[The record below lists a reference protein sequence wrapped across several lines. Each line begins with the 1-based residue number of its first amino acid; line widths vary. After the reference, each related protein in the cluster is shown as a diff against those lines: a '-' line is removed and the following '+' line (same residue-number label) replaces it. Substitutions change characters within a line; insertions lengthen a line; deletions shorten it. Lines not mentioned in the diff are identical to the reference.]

1 MILNGNGINSLNV
14 VLGILKNFE
23 TVDFKKLIL
32 HAKEAIIEIPF
43 TDEKTVIESN
53 KIKRLLADAVWN
65 AGKLKS
71 NGDFVK
77 FIYYFC
83 LYLYFYEVLRND
95 SLCQLLLIL

>member
-43 TDEKTVIESN
+43 TDEKTVIES
-53 KIKRLLADAVWN
+53 KKLKRLLADAVWN

-71 NGDFVK
+71 NGGFVK
-77 FIYYFC
+77 FIYFFVYICIFMK
-83 LYLYFYEVLRND
+83 Y
-95 SLCQLLLIL
+95 